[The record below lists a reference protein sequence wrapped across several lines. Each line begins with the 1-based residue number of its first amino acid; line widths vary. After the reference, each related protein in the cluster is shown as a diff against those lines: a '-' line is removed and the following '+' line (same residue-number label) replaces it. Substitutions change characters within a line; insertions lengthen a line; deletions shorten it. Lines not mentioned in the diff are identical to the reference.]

1 MAMLRRL
8 WVQHQVRPT
17 RTHLR
22 LTTNELD
29 TMASPAETAKALMLQ
44 KENIE
49 AQLQLQAGILA
60 VNNGSTMD
68 SPLIDS
74 EGFPRADIDI
84 YAVRNARVRIIELRN
99 DLHATMNALSLALQ
113 SVYDPALAPP
123 DPPQP
128 ESKPFAKVDGVS
140 PGSPAAEAGL
150 QRDDLVVKFGALTQR
165 SFSSSSLKPLVD
177 VVAEHENRSIPLK
190 VLRSGQNVFFE
201 SDAQGMGRSGASWV
215 SYRALFSCVRASG

>member
-1 MAMLRRL
+1 
-8 WVQHQVRPT
+8 
-17 RTHLR
+17 
-22 LTTNELD
+22 
-29 TMASPAETAKALMLQ
+29 MASPAETAKALMLQ

-113 SVYDPALAPP
+113 SVYDPALASP

-128 ESKPFAKVDGVS
+128 AESKPFAKVDGVS

-150 QRDDLVVKFGALTQR
+150 QRDDLVVKFGPLTQR

-190 VLRSGQNVFFE
+190 VLRSDQNIFL
-201 SDAQGMGRSGASWV
+201 SLTPKAWGGRGLLGCHIV
-215 SYRALFSCVRASG
+215 PFSPP